1 MTWKELLESLHGK
14 GVIDFYLKNVSN
26 KLDYFD
32 VRYCEDI
39 NEDPQDKYSYIWDPV
54 TKSAFL
60 TENEI
65 GDLEE
70 G

>member
-1 MTWKELLESLHGK
+1 MSEKEFLASVYGSDVVE
-14 GVIDFYLKNVSN
+14 FYLKNVSD
-26 KLDYFD
+26 KLDYFS

-39 NEDPQDKYSYIWDPV
+39 EEDPKDAFSYIWDPV
-54 TKSAFL
+54 SKSAFL

>member
-1 MTWKELLESLHGK
+1 MTEKEFLESVYGK
-14 GVIDFYLKNVSN
+14 DVIRFYLENVSD
-26 KLDYFD
+26 KLGYFS

-39 NEDPQDKYSYIWDPV
+39 EEDPRDTYSYIWDSIS
-54 TKSAFL
+54 KSAFL